1 MIIADELKKS
11 VETYLQETDIFVV
24 DIKVKPGNNIN
35 ILLDSDSG
43 IKIDDCVALTRFIEA
58 NYDREVED
66 YNLTV
71 ASSGLGQPLKLMRQY
86 QKTIG
91 KEVEVEFA
99 DKTILKG
106 TLLAADNEKITVK
119 VINKVKK
126 ELIEKDNE
134 IPFSL
139 IKSVKEII
147 SFK

>member
-1 MIIADELKKS
+1 MITVDELRKS
-11 VETYLQETDIFVV
+11 VEEYLQETDIFIV
-24 DIKVKPGNNIN
+24 DIKVKPGNNIT

-71 ASSGLGQPLKLMRQY
+71 ASSGLGQPFKLLRQY
-86 QKTIG
+86 QKNLG
-91 KEVEVEFA
+91 KEVEVEFS
-99 DKTILKG
+99 DKTVLKG
-106 TLLAADNEKITVK
+106 TLLNADNDKITVK
-119 VINKVKK
+119 VITKVKK
-126 ELIEKDNE
+126 ELIEKDHE